1 MKIVIVED
9 EFHTR
14 MGLSNYIKSIGE
26 PYKLLGEAEDGQ
38 EGMLL
43 IKKLQPDLVITDVR
57 MPKLDGLKMIANIVA
72 CNLDVKF
79 VILSG
84 YAEFEYAQKGI
95 SLGVEE
101 YLLKP
106 VSIKELKETLDRIN
120 KSLNR
125 GNQEKTKENIEEKK
139 EYSPLVTAILADLEA
154 NYAQKISLDD
164 YAEKFNL
171 TPEYISNVFSK
182 EMGIPLSY
190 YLTQLRIEKAK
201 NLLKEGKHKIYEI
214 ACMVGYNDV
223 QYFCRVFKKVT
234 GLTTSEYF
242 IRSQSENKGRV

>member
-14 MGLSNYIKSIGE
+14 MGLANYIKSLGE

-38 EGMLL
+38 EGMVL

-57 MPKLDGLKMIANIVA
+57 MPKLDGLTMIADIVA
-72 CNLDVKF
+72 CRMEVKF

-84 YAEFEYAQKGI
+84 YAEFEYARKGI

-106 VSIKELKETLDRIN
+106 VSLKELKETLERIDQ
-120 KSLNR
+120 SLNR
-125 GNQEKTKENIEEKK
+125 GKREKTADKTEGEKA
-139 EYSPLVTAILADLEA
+139 YSPLVAAILADLEA
-154 NYAQKISLDD
+154 NYAQKISLAD
-164 YAEKFNL
+164 YAEKFYL

-182 EMGIPLSY
+182 EMGIPLSG
-190 YLTQLRIEKAK
+190 YLARLRIEKAK
-201 NLLKEGKHKIYEI
+201 KLLEEGKYKIYEI
-214 ACMVGYNDV
+214 ACLVGYNDV

-234 GLTTSEYF
+234 GLTTTEYLL
-242 IRSQSENKGRV
+242 RREKKE